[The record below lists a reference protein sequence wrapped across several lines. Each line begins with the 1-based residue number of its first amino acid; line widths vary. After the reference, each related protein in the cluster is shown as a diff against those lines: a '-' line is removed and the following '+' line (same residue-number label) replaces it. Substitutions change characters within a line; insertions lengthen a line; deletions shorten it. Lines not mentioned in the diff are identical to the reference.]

1 MFDKESLGKIEKQKK
16 SWEQG
21 ELKQSLKRFG
31 LTKSPNEFYTPLD
44 ISEHDFIRDVG
55 FPGQYPFTAGK
66 YATQVPGSEPVRGG
80 GHVPSGG
87 GLIRAGRYSGYG
99 TAEDSRDY
107 YKYMISRGQTS
118 GPNLA
123 FDLPTQ
129 CGLDPDHPM
138 ARGEVGRAGVAVS
151 TLRDFEVIYEAFV
164 GEHDLDKIH
173 SAFTVNPLANII
185 LAMYI
190 ALAEKRSIPLN
201 KIRCTPQNDI
211 LKEAV
216 ARGTQIFPLKHSMRM
231 TQDTIVYGAKH
242 MPLIH
247 PVSITGYHFREA
259 GASREQVLAFTL
271 ADAVAYVQLGIDAG
285 LDVDTFVPRLSFL
298 NFSGSL
304 ELFKE
309 IALRRAARRMW
320 ATITRE
326 RFKAKDARSW
336 IMREVGNNMAG
347 SYTATVERPL
357 NNLTR
362 SVIGGV
368 AAALSGDIPTCQP
381 PYDEPLRL
389 GHSLEAMQ
397 LAEDAAK
404 ILVYEARLSDV
415 IDPLAGSYYV
425 ESLTDQIENEAW
437 DIIDKIDGIGG
448 MVVAI
453 ESGYIDREIAKSAYQ
468 YQKEIETGERVV
480 VGVNKFTGEDELE
493 VTTSRLVPDPYDPEK
508 RAKAEE
514 RQMANLTEVRKRR
527 DNKAVETALKELK
540 GAAQDENV
548 NIIPVLVEAVKTYAS
563 VGEICDTLK
572 QVFGAYQQPEL

>member
-1 MFDKESLGKIEKQKK
+1 MFDRQSLEQMERKRKL
-16 SWEQG
+16 WEEG
-21 ELKQSLKRFG
+21 ELKRSLKNFG
-31 LTKSPNEFYTPLD
+31 LTKSPNEFCTPLD
-44 ISEHDFIRDVG
+44 IKEHDFLRDVG
-55 FPGQYPFTAGK
+55 FPGEYPFTAGR

-87 GLIRAGRYSGYG
+87 GLVRTGRYSGYG

-129 CGLDPDHPM
+129 CGFDPDHPM
-138 ARGEVGRAGVAVS
+138 ASGEVGRTGVAIS
-151 TLRDFEVIYEAFV
+151 TLRDFEVLYEAFV
-164 GEHDLDKIH
+164 GELDLDKIH
-173 SAFTVNPLANII
+173 SAFTMNPLANVI

-190 ALAEKRSIPLN
+190 ALAEQRGIPLN

-231 TQDTIVYGAKH
+231 IRDTIVYGITY
-242 MPLIH
+242 MPLMH
-247 PVSITGYHFREA
+247 PISITGYHFREA
-259 GASREQVLAFTL
+259 GASRIQTLAFTL
-271 ADAVAYVQLGIDAG
+271 ADAIAYVQLGVDAG
-285 LDVDTFVPRLSFL
+285 LDVDKFVPRLSFL

-320 ATITRE
+320 AKITRD

-336 IMREVGNNMAG
+336 IMREVGNNMSG

-362 SVIGGV
+362 SVIGGI

-389 GHSLEAMQ
+389 GHSAEAMQ
-397 LAEDAAK
+397 LAEDAAR
-404 ILVYEARLSDV
+404 ILLYEARLCDV

-425 ESLTDQIENEAW
+425 ESLTDRTENEAW
-437 DIIDKIDGIGG
+437 ELIDRIDRKGG
-448 MVVAI
+448 MVAAI
-453 ESGYIDREIAKSAYQ
+453 ELGYIEREIAESAYQ
-468 YQKEIETGERVV
+468 YQKEVETGERVI
-480 VGVNKFTGEDELE
+480 VGVNKFVGEDELE
-493 VTTSRLVPDPYDPEK
+493 VNTNRLVPDPYDPEK

-514 RQMANLTEVRKRR
+514 RQIANLAEVKRQR
-527 DNKAVETALKELK
+527 DNKAVQTTLKRLKE
-540 GAAQDENV
+540 AAQDESV
-548 NIIPVLVEAVKTYAS
+548 NIIPPLVETVKTYAT

-572 QVFGAYQQPEL
+572 QVFGTYQQPEL

>member
-1 MFDKESLGKIEKQKK
+1 MFDRESLEKIERQRK

-31 LTKSPNEFYTPLD
+31 LTKSPNQFYTPLD
-44 ISEHDFIRDVG
+44 IREYDFIRDVG

-129 CGLDPDHPM
+129 CGLDPDYPM
-138 ARGEVGRAGVAVS
+138 ARGEVGRTGVAVS
-151 TLRDFEVIYEAFV
+151 TLRDFEVLYEAFV

-190 ALAEKRSIPLN
+190 ALAEKRGIPLN

-216 ARGTQIFPLKHSMRM
+216 ARGTQFFPLKHSMRM
-231 TQDTIVYGAKH
+231 TRDTIVYGAKH
-242 MPLIH
+242 MPLMH

-309 IALRRAARRMW
+309 IGLRRAARRMW
-320 ATITRE
+320 AKITRE

-415 IDPLAGSYYV
+415 FDPLAGSYYV

-437 DIIDKIDGIGG
+437 NIIDKIDGMGG
-448 MVVAI
+448 MVAAI

-480 VGVNKFTGEDELE
+480 VGVNKFVGEDELE

-514 RQMANLTEVRKRR
+514 RQIANLTEVRKRR
-527 DNKAVETALKELK
+527 DNKVVEIALKELK
-540 GAAQDENV
+540 RAAQDENV
-548 NIIPVLVEAVKTYAS
+548 NIIPALVEAVKTYAS

-572 QVFGAYQQPEL
+572 QVFGSYQQPEL